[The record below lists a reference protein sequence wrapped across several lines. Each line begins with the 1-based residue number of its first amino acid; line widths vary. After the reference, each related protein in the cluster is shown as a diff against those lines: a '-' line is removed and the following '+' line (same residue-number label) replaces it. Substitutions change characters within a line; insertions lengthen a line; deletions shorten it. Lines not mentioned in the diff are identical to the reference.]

1 MPTRLTAAAIRTAAA
16 EHTLDVRCLRAVI
29 TVESGGSG
37 FLGNGWIKILFEA
50 HHLYK
55 RLQAGGRNINPAKLA
70 AQRPDLCRRKWNAHL
85 YVGGAGE
92 WDRVAAVLAWAS
104 RNDPTH
110 WESYKKAAYE
120 SCSWGLF
127 QLMGFNYA
135 AAGYPD
141 IYAMKHD
148 HEAGEPQQL
157 AAILRWMHHEG
168 LIGLLRARNWRSFAR
183 RYNGPGQVTLYAGRL
198 RDAYNAASR

>member
-1 MPTRLTAAAIRTAAA
+1 MPQRLTAAGIRAAAA
-16 EHTLDVRCLRAVI
+16 EHELDPRALRAVI

-37 FLGNGWIKILFEA
+37 FLRNGWCKILFEA
-50 HHLYK
+50 HHLWQ
-55 RLQAGGRNINPAKLA
+55 RLKTRDIDPGRLG

-104 RNDPTH
+104 RNDPDH

-135 AAGYPD
+135 AAGYAD
-141 IYAMKHD
+141 VYQMKHD

-157 AAILRWMHHEG
+157 AAILRWMEHDG
-168 LIGLLRARNWRSFAR
+168 LLPLLRAKSWSAFAR

-198 RDAYNAASR
+198 RDAYHAAPV